1 MPSCYS
7 TVGIN
12 SNMKETLKD
21 LITYFKNPLLEKD
34 SNKEIG
40 YRFKTFFLLLVISI
54 LTSILVTP
62 LYSVIEA
69 LGLVDMDT
77 HKTQEMFKDMSALQI
92 ILIAAISVPI
102 IEELIFRA
110 PITTFKKPKSFKY
123 AFYISSLIFGFI
135 HITNF
140 EITTNVLLLS
150 PILVLPQLLVGGYF
164 GYIRVKFGL
173 IWSMLLHGSYNG
185 FLFLMS
191 FLAE

>member
-1 MPSCYS
+1 
-7 TVGIN
+7 
-12 SNMKETLKD
+12 MKET
-21 LITYFKNPLLEKD
+21 FKNLIAYLKNPVLEKD

-40 YRFKTFFLLLVISI
+40 YRFKTFFYLLIISV
-54 LTSILVTP
+54 LTSLIITP
-62 LYSVIEA
+62 IYSIIEA

-77 HKTQEMFKDMSALQI
+77 HKAEEMFKDMNALQI
-92 ILIAAISVPI
+92 VLIAAITIPI

-110 PITTFKKPKSFKY
+110 PITAFKKPKSFTY
-123 AFYISSLIFGFI
+123 AFYIFTLIFGFI

-150 PILVLPQLLVGGYF
+150 PILILPQLLVGSYF